1 MESAE
6 EPWPS
11 NLKNKIFVSNL
22 SKELIVGLN
31 KAYFLQYSNSLT
43 DCSIIF
49 VVYTVQYSTLSH

>member
-49 VVYTVQYSTLSH
+49 VVYTV